1 MECMYDMYAMYL
13 SNMMYSMCV
22 THIYYIYM
30 YVCHT
35 YIIYIYMYVCM
46 YIYIYILQYSHIVNT
61 NPTNGVFVPGQASL
75 RNRSTRPRR
84 VEVYPLFELKVSTCF
99 SF

>member
-30 YVCHT
+30 YVS
-35 YIIYIYMYVCM
+35 MYV
-46 YIYIYILQYSHIVNT
+46 YIYIFTVFTYSKYQPHKWC
-61 NPTNGVFVPGQASL
+61 FCARPGQFAEQV
-75 RNRSTRPRR
+75 N
-84 VEVYPLFELKVSTCF
+84 
-99 SF
+99 